1 MKGIIFTAVDD
12 RFDYGEIR
20 EISIGLIRGV
30 VIVRVAHG
38 ERQGYIRLI
47 SDRKATPKEKKQYS
61 ISDERL
67 KELQNIRD
75 SAIDTSDIR
84 ELDDRLW
91 EQGKMLKPLN
101 KKAISIRIDSEVLD
115 WFKSQRK
122 KYQSLFNKYG
132 FAFRC

>member
-1 MKGIIFTAVDD
+1 M
-12 RFDYGEIR
+12 
-20 EISIGLIRGV
+20 
-30 VIVRVAHG
+30 
-38 ERQGYIRLI
+38 RLI

-132 FAFRC
+132 FAFIC